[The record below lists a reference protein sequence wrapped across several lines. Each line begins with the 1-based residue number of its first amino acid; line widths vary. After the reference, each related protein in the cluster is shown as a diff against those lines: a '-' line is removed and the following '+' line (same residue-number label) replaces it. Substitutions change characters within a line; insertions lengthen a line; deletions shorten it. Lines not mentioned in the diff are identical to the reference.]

1 MKNISI
7 LGATGSIGTQ
17 TLDVIRNSNNEI
29 KLIGISANSSVNK
42 IIEIIEEFSPKYV
55 AMMDE
60 ESAKAVLDYCTSN
73 KLNINIYSGIEGLEK
88 IATLDEID
96 MVVTSV
102 VGMIGLRPTIKAI
115 EAKKDIA
122 LANKETLV
130 VAGELVME
138 KAKEM
143 GVDIL
148 PVDSEHSAI
157 FQALNGYTEKDINK
171 IILTASG
178 GPFRGKDIEYL
189 NEAAHIIYNGGV
201 VAFPTETVYGL
212 GANALKEDAV
222 DKIFKAKG
230 RPQDNPLIVHVAS
243 KNIDNLVEEIP
254 EVAKELINKFWP
266 GPLTIIL
273 KKKDIIPNRT
283 SANLES
289 VGIRMPSNDIAL
301 KLIEL
306 SGCPVAAPSANISG
320 RPSPTD
326 VERCIE
332 DLDGKID
339 YIIGGSQS
347 DVGVES
353 TIVDCTVMPP
363 IVLRPGGITLEML
376 REVCSDITIDKA
388 IQGKPDENLKPKA
401 PGMKYRHYAPKAKLK
416 IIKGNKEKTIE
427 KINEIVQN
435 YIDNQKKV
443 AILST
448 EELSSRFPLGEIIN
462 LGSEK
467 NLYDVARNLFEALRK
482 CDDINVDYILCQA
495 FEEKGVG
502 LAIMNRLNKAAGFD
516 ILEV

>member
-1 MKNISI
+1 MKTKVAII
-7 LGATGSIGTQ
+7 K
-17 TLDVIRNSNNEI
+17 DVN
-29 KLIGISANSSVNK
+29 
-42 IIEIIEEFSPKYV
+42 
-55 AMMDE
+55 
-60 ESAKAVLDYCTSN
+60 
-73 KLNINIYSGIEGLEK
+73 
-88 IATLDEID
+88 
-96 MVVTSV
+96 
-102 VGMIGLRPTIKAI
+102 
-115 EAKKDIA
+115 
-122 LANKETLV
+122 
-130 VAGELVME
+130 
-138 KAKEM
+138 
-143 GVDIL
+143 
-148 PVDSEHSAI
+148 
-157 FQALNGYTEKDINK
+157 
-171 IILTASG
+171 
-178 GPFRGKDIEYL
+178 KDIEYL
-189 NEAAHIIYNGGV
+189 KEAAHIIYNGGV

-243 KNIDNLVEEIP
+243 KNIDYLVKEIP
-254 EVAKELINKFWP
+254 EVAKELIDKFWP

-289 VGIRMPSNDIAL
+289 VGIRMPSNEIAL

-339 YIIGGSQS
+339 YIVGGSQS

-376 REVCSDITIDKA
+376 REVCRDITIDKA
-388 IQGKPDENLKPKA
+388 IQGKPDENLKPTA
-401 PGMKYRHYAPKAKLK
+401 PGMKYRHYAPNAKLK